1 MTNQQQNKKFRLSEI
16 SSLLYDSESLSFG
29 KYMLSSGVQSPYYLD
44 LGVLYSKPESFKK
57 ITFEL
62 TELINHKTNDEH
74 IVGIPLRGLA
84 YAISTSYSLKRKF
97 LLFRKNI
104 KKHGTKNM
112 IEGKWNEGD
121 EAVLIDD
128 VASSDSSLLDVALQ
142 AQKIGLK
149 ISKAFVVVDRCQGA
163 KEKLSENKI
172 ELISCIDIYMISQ
185 SLYELG
191 KISKVEYD
199 QIVSYSKSKK

>member
-1 MTNQQQNKKFRLSEI
+1 
-16 SSLLYDSESLSFG
+16 
-29 KYMLSSGVQSPYYLD
+29 MLSSGLQSPYYLD

-62 TELINHKTNDEH
+62 NELIRHKTDDEH
-74 IVGIPLRGLA
+74 IIGIPLRGLV

-97 LLFRKNI
+97 LVFRKNI

-112 IEGKWNEGD
+112 IEGKWKEGD
-121 EAVLIDD
+121 AAVLIDD
-128 VASSDSSLLDVALQ
+128 VASSGSSLLDVAFQ
-142 AQKIGLK
+142 AQKIGFK
-149 ISKAFVVVDRCQGA
+149 ISKAFVIVDRCQGA
-163 KEKLSENKI
+163 KEKLLENKI

-199 QIVSYSKSKK
+199 QIVSYSQSKK